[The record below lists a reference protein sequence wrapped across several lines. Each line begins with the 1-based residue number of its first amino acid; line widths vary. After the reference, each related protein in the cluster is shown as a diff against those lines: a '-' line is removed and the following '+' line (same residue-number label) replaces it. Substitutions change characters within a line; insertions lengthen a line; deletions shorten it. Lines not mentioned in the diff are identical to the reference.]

1 VGQHT
6 GLGLG
11 SATHHRPKL
20 TFVWPTNSG
29 RWFEQDAWKRSEEQ
43 RYGFTKHGGL
53 EQAAGQFQCRCARPR
68 FHSWVRRMP
77 TSIRPSQ
84 CNMDQPRA
92 RSSDATLT
100 QGVIRRTRTS
110 KYSSARC
117 TARAP
122 DATLRGATRSPKML
136 LCWRWMCLAP
146 LLVEPRGLISCL
158 SSAEQRC

>member
-1 VGQHT
+1 MLGRGRRSSVMAPNT
-6 GLGLG
+6 GDLNKMQVSSRADARERVSILG
-11 SATHHRPKL
+11 SAVCLRAYGVIWTHQP
-20 TFVWPTNSG
+20 VQYGPT
-29 RWFEQDAWKRSEEQ
+29 
-43 RYGFTKHGGL
+43 
-53 EQAAGQFQCRCARPR
+53 
-68 FHSWVRRMP
+68 
-77 TSIRPSQ
+77 SQ
-84 CNMDQPRA
+84 CNMDPPASAIWTNPAQYGPNQRNMDQPSA

-136 LCWRWMCLAP
+136 LCWRWTCLAP